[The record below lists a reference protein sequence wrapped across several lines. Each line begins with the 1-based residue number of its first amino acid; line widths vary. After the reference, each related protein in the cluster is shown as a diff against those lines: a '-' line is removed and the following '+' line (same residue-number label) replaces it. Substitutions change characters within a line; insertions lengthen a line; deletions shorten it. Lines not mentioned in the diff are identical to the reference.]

1 MDIED
6 EKFEQY
12 FGRPR
17 NFKKFADGP
26 QNAQGSYALTPIVVG
41 NGAQVNDIDNPELM
55 YMQTNDNFYK
65 KAEGMSG
72 PA

>member
-6 EKFEQY
+6 EKFMQY

-17 NFKKFADGP
+17 NLRKDPDGP
-26 QNAQGSYALTPIVVG
+26 QNAQGGTNNSGGNALP
-41 NGAQVNDIDNPELM
+41 NGCVAEIDNPELM

-65 KAEGMSG
+65 KTND
-72 PA
+72 